1 MAKLELRKPIQID
14 GKEAKE
20 IEYDLDSLT
29 GADLQRAVKDLG
41 KKGIVVTLNET
52 DQNYHAMLFAIA
64 SDLDFEDMKRL
75 GAKDYAKACNAVRDF
90 FLEE

>member
-1 MAKLELRKPIQID
+1 MATLELK
-14 GKEAKE
+14 KEVEINGEKVTK
-20 IEYDLDSLT
+20 IEYDLEDLT
-29 GADLQRAVKDLG
+29 GADIQNAVRELG
-41 KKGIVVTLNET
+41 KKGIVVTVNET

-64 SDLDFEDMKRL
+64 SDLAYEDLQRL